1 LNSEKLTILKNVLG
15 SYYTSNNEKLFNCP
29 SCNHTKKKMSINVEK
44 NVFKCWVCDYSGKD
58 LEFLV
63 KKHGSYSQL
72 HEWRKLNKVDMVT
85 ASPLDEI
92 FSEKREESVEIDLDL
107 PVGFVSLSEDTKE
120 SAAAIEY
127 LTSRGITKRDMLIWK
142 LGFAFS
148 DEYNK
153 RVIVPSFDCKG
164 NLNYFVG
171 RTYDDS
177 CWPRY
182 KNPNCSKDI
191 IFNDLLIDW
200 SKPITLVEGV
210 FDAMKAHNA
219 IALLGSTL
227 RENSK
232 LFKKIIKYKPKV
244 FVALDKDAYAKSLK
258 LCKSLTKY
266 DIETNIIILGDDDIA
281 DMSSEEVENLYNTA
295 SVIDSDNYLLYEI
308 SKI

>member
-1 LNSEKLTILKNVLG
+1 
-15 SYYTSNNEKLFNCP
+15 
-29 SCNHTKKKMSINVEK
+29 
-44 NVFKCWVCDYSGKD
+44 
-58 LEFLV
+58 
-63 KKHGSYSQL
+63 
-72 HEWRKLNKVDMVT
+72 
-85 ASPLDEI
+85 
-92 FSEKREESVEIDLDL
+92 
-107 PVGFVSLSEDTKE
+107 
-120 SAAAIEY
+120 
-127 LTSRGITKRDMLIWK
+127 MLIWK

-171 RTYDDS
+171 RAYDDS